1 MTSYDSFI
9 SNSIVEAI
17 QRRETTLFNCD
28 SFKLAIFLDGRV
40 NVLLDENTLREA
52 ENHLILLSSELHNI
66 DPVIREG
73 PTVSTNNI
81 ECNEVDDLELEL
93 RTAAAERSS
102 GLVSSQD
109 QAVLDNFMQFP
120 REDKSKNIMDIW
132 TRLKKMYPLMYEW
145 ALVALALPTTQV
157 TVERLFSSLK
167 FILNDQRNRMSP
179 SLLEDIMV
187 VRSNYLFDKS

>member
-1 MTSYDSFI
+1 M
-9 SNSIVEAI
+9 
-17 QRRETTLFNCD
+17 QRRETTLFDCD

-52 ENHLILLSSELHNI
+52 KNQLILLSSELHNI

-73 PTVSTNNI
+73 QSVSNNNI
-81 ECNEVDDLELEL
+81 ETDEVDDLELEL
-93 RTAAAERSS
+93 RAAAADRSS
-102 GLVSSQD
+102 GLVSNQD
-109 QAVLDNFMQFP
+109 QVVLDIQREIVNFMQLP

-132 TRLKKMYPLMYEW
+132 TTLKKMYPLMYEC

-167 FILNDQRNRMSP
+167 FILNDQRNRMNP